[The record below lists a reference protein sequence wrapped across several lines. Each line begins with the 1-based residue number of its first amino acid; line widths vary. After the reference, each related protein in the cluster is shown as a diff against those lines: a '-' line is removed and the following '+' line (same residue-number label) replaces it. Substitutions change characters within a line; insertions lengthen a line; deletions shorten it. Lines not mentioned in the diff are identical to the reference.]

1 MAVALHGAGATGR
14 LNIDIA
20 EDNTCV
26 DADRGHV
33 GNMDGMLVPAEPV
46 WRVMNDRGGRDLDLR
61 WKQMIAGAKAA
72 CPKHVPGRERPPFSP
87 DDEREHERGRHRGER
102 CNNPGRPKV
111 ELSHEGVML
120 S

>member
-1 MAVALHGAGATGR
+1 MPVALHGAGATGR

-20 EDNTCV
+20 EDDTRI
-26 DADRGHV
+26 DADRGHM

-46 WRVMNDRGGRDLDLR
+46 WRVMDDRGGSDLDLR
-61 WKQMIAGAKAA
+61 GKHMIAGTKAA
-72 CPKHVPGRERPPFSP
+72 RPKHVTRREGPPFSP
-87 DDEREHERGRHRGER
+87 DDECEHERDRHRDER
-102 CNNPGRPKV
+102 CNNPGRLKV